1 MRITIAAAGRL
12 RGGPEKAL
20 CDQYLKRMTWPVEI
34 REIEEKRKLPPDQLR
49 QREGELL
56 IGCCPDGSIIVA
68 LDESGDQITSRE
80 FAKELGSWRDDGESN
95 IAFVIGGA
103 GGLDADVIRRARLRL
118 SFGRMTYPHMLMRGV
133 LLEQIYRAQQILAG
147 HPYHR
152 D

>member
-1 MRITIAAAGRL
+1 
-12 RGGPEKAL
+12 
-20 CDQYLKRMTWPVEI
+20 
-34 REIEEKRKLPPDQLR
+34 LPPDQLR

-56 IGCCPDGSIIVA
+56 IGCCPDGSVIVA
-68 LDESGDQITSRE
+68 LDEQGEHITSRE
-80 FAKELGSWRDDGESN
+80 FATALGRWRDDGESN

-103 GGLDADVIRRARLRL
+103 GGLAAEVIRRARLRL
-118 SFGRMTYPHMLMRGV
+118 SFGRMTYPHMLMRGL

>member
-12 RGGPEKAL
+12 RGGPEKLL

-49 QREGELL
+49 QREAGLL
-56 IGCCPDGSIIVA
+56 LGCCPDGSVIVA
-68 LDESGDQITSRE
+68 LDEKGTQKTSRE
-80 FAKELGSWRDDGESN
+80 FATALGRWRDDGESN

-103 GGLDADVIRRARLRL
+103 GGLDPDVICRARLRL